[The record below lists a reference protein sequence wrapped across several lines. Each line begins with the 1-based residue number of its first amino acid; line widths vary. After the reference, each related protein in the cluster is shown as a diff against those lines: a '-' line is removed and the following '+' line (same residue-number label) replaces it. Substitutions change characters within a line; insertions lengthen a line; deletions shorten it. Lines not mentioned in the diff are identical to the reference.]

1 VSPRI
6 SIRLL
11 AIQSDERLVRL
22 VREGQERAFETLV
35 HRYRRPLQRY
45 CRRLGLSD
53 VRAED
58 VLQLAFLNAWL
69 ALSAGTEVREL
80 KPWLYRIAHNAAI
93 NAFRGAAER
102 NTVSEEVAS
111 VSGGRADTEDLD
123 HRIAV
128 CDALADVAALPTMQ
142 RQAILLTA
150 IEGKTH
156 DEVAGLLGIN
166 QDAVRGLLYRA
177 RTTLRSA
184 AAFAPQ
190 PLLNLASDGAGTA
203 GSASARLSELTVGGA
218 LGLTGA
224 LLKGAAVAITAGVL
238 VSGAVMRLHE
248 HPARGSSGRALASTL
263 APLGSDHVSIAT
275 SAGASSALAGDA
287 PTVSSGARVPVQ
299 ARRALH
305 ARAPAFSRAADG
317 RRAPRSAPQPPAE
330 LVPPEA
336 ERHALRTREQHG
348 THTGADGAGAGDG
361 GGSLGAAPHGSS
373 EDQAGNSDTSTRPA
387 TDGPNGRAE
396 TDGSAVRAGEPPTA
410 GAHGQA
416 PHDTGE
422 TGREG
427 SALAADAA
435 PSGANHP
442 AY

>member
-1 VSPRI
+1 
-6 SIRLL
+6 
-11 AIQSDERLVRL
+11 VRL
-22 VREGQERAFETLV
+22 VRDGQERAFETLV

-53 VRAED
+53 TRAED

-69 ALSAGTEVREL
+69 ALSAGAEVREL

-102 NTVSEEVAS
+102 NTVSKEVVT
-111 VSGGRADTEDLD
+111 VSAGRAEEEDLD

-128 CDALADVAALPTMQ
+128 CDALADVAALPAMQ

-150 IEGKTH
+150 IEGRTH

-166 QDAVRGLLYRA
+166 QNAVRGLLYRA

-190 PLLNLASDGAGTA
+190 PLLNLASDAAGAA
-203 GSASARLSELTVGGA
+203 GSASARLSELSVGGA

-224 LLKGAAVAITAGVL
+224 LLKGAVVAITAGVL
-238 VSGAVMRLHE
+238 VSGTVMRLHE
-248 HPARGSSGRALASTL
+248 HPARGSGGRAFASTL
-263 APLGSDHVSIAT
+263 APLGSDHVSIAPHVT
-275 SAGASSALAGDA
+275 PSGASSVLAGDP
-287 PTVSSGARVPVQ
+287 PTASARDRLPVQ
-299 ARRALH
+299 AHRARRAH
-305 ARAPAFSRAADG
+305 ALALSRGADG
-317 RRAPRSAPQPPAE
+317 RRAPGSAPQAPAE
-330 LVPPEA
+330 LAPAEA
-336 ERHALRTREQHG
+336 ERHALSPPGREQHG
-348 THTGADGAGAGDG
+348 THSGADGAAAGDG

-373 EDQAGNSDTSTRPA
+373 EDQTGNSDTSTGSA
-387 TDGPNGRAE
+387 TEGPNGRSE
-396 TDGSAVRAGEPPTA
+396 TDGGALGAGQAPSA
-410 GAHGQA
+410 GAQGQA

-422 TGREG
+422 SGREG
-427 SALAADAA
+427 PARAAEAA
-435 PSGANHP
+435 PRGPDHA